1 VATGLT
7 DALGFLTEKLG
18 TARSGSLAYIK
29 SHPESFG
36 AAGVREKQL
45 NSEEVLQA
53 TQVLIDHIHRL

>member
-29 SHPESFG
+29 SHPESFEV
-36 AAGVREKQL
+36 AGVYKKL
-45 NSEEVLQA
+45 STLQKSSPSHPRA
-53 TQVLIDHIHRL
+53 Y